1 MAKTNDN
8 QGERNPGLGISR
20 DLEDSTGCDAN
31 RIETQANTNAVSRAI
46 VVMVMMLIPG
56 IAGSYLD
63 KWLGTQFLVL
73 IGFVLGIGIAIVGL
87 LYVAKIADL
96 AAKKSR
102 ELRQNIEPSKSVTSE
117 KGGDQ

>member
-8 QGERNPGLGISR
+8 QKARNPGSGIVP
-20 DLEDSTGCDAN
+20 DLEDSTVGDAD

-46 VVMVMMLIPG
+46 AVMVMMLMPG

-73 IGFVLGIGIAIVGL
+73 IGFILGMAIAIVGL
-87 LYVAKIADL
+87 LYVARIADL
-96 AAKKSR
+96 AANKSR
-102 ELRQNIEPSKSVTSE
+102 ELRQNKKPTQGHSQQE
-117 KGGDQ
+117 

>member
-87 LYVAKIADL
+87 LYVARIADL

-102 ELRQNIEPSKSVTSE
+102 ELRQNKKPTQRHSQQE
-117 KGGDQ
+117 